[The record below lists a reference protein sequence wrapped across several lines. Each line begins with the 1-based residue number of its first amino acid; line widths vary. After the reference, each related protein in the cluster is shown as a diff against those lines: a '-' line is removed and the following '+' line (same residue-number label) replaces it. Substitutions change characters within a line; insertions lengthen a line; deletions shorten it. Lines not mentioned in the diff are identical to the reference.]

1 MKSITLWNF
10 RGASN
15 VSDADIAGA
24 IIDYA
29 LKIAKK

>member
-1 MKSITLWNF
+1 VEFK
-10 RGASN
+10 GASN

-24 IIDYA
+24 IIEYA